1 MRGIGLEGVT
11 CRVVESL
18 VMLNFQL
25 EAVAGAGDIDHT
37 LFLLRLNVRTVFAL
51 TVDRS
56 LW

>member
-18 VMLNFQL
+18 VTLHFPL